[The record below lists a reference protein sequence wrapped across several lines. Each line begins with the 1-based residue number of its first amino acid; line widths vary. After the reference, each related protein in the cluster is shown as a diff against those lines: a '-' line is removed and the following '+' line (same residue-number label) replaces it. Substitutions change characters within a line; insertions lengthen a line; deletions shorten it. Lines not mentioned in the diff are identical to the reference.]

1 MMNLRQKQD
10 LALSKK
16 MKTFL
21 EECNSKLISALETK
35 NVSDDYQ
42 HEISLLIEQNTKQI
56 QYLSEEIKSFS

>member
-42 HEISLLIEQNTKQI
+42 HEISLLIDQNTKQI
-56 QYLSEEIKSFS
+56 QYLSEEIKPFS

>member
-1 MMNLRQKQD
+1 MNLRQKQD

-42 HEISLLIEQNTKQI
+42 HEISLLIDQNTKQI
-56 QYLSEEIKSFS
+56 QYLCEEIKSFS

>member
-1 MMNLRQKQD
+1 MNLRQKQD

-42 HEISLLIEQNTKQI
+42 HEISLLIDQNTKQI
-56 QYLSEEIKSFS
+56 QYLSEEIKPFS